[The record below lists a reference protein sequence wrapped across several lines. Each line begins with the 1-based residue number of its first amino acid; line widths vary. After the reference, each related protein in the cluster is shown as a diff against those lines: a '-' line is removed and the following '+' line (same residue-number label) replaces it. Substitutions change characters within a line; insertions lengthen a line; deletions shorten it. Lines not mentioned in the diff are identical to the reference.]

1 MTTLQHRHLTLKIL
15 SAWMVF
21 NKHLTQSQV
30 PGTIPRSRLSSVCT
44 TCKETASIPRKNAR
58 LSMLLSKTRS
68 QYARHTRKWEFAWLN
83 SKVAIAFIGIL
94 RQVRLVLRRRI
105 LIVLTMRRDSASW
118 DVSANISMA
127 TRRIK
132 YVRIICL
139 GSVQRGLIARKL
151 T

>member
-1 MTTLQHRHLTLKIL
+1 MTILQHRHLRLKIL

-21 NKHLTQSQV
+21 KKHSMQSQV
-30 PGTIPRSRLSSVCT
+30 PGTIPRSRLSSVGI
-44 TCKETASIPRKNAR
+44 TCKITASIPRRNAR
-58 LSMLLSKTRS
+58 LSMNLSRIRS
-68 QYARHTRKWEFAWLN
+68 QYAGHTRKWDIAWLN

-105 LIVLTMRRDSASW
+105 LIVLTTREDSASW
-118 DVSANISMA
+118 DASANTSMA

-139 GSVQRGLIARKL
+139 DSVQRGLIARKL